1 MPVEAQ
7 SEYRRLVHR
16 MMLLENKRKS
26 GTTGE
31 NKNNNI
37 GEKSEDADAATK
49 SSLVKKVLIRN
60 ASNSTSPTGLLETKD
75 SHGSTKFS
83 NTNVL
88 RSYENLYVK
97 IGYEYLILSIYAI
110 QIFINFG
117 LKHLFQFIY

>member
-1 MPVEAQ
+1 
-7 SEYRRLVHR
+7 

-31 NKNNNI
+31 NKNNI

-60 ASNSTSPTGLLETKD
+60 ASNSTSPTGLFETKD
-75 SHGSTKFS
+75 SPGSTKFS

-97 IGYEYLILSIYAI
+97 IGYAY
-110 QIFINFG
+110 
-117 LKHLFQFIY
+117 